1 MKKLD
6 VIYENSLRDLVEHVN
21 HDGIQKENV
30 VNILKEEENYILLY
44 YR

>member
-1 MKKLD
+1 MKKLN
-6 VIYENSLRDLVEHVN
+6 VIYENSLRDLVGHAN
-21 HDGIQKENV
+21 HDGIQKEDI

>member
-1 MKKLD
+1 MKKLN

-21 HDGIQKENV
+21 HDGNQKENI

>member
-6 VIYENSLRDLVEHVN
+6 VIYENSLRDLVGHVN
-21 HDGIQKENV
+21 HNGIQKEDI

>member
-21 HDGIQKENV
+21 HDGIQKEGI

>member
-6 VIYENSLRDLVEHVN
+6 VIYENSLRDLVGHVN
-21 HDGIQKENV
+21 HDGIQKENI

>member
-1 MKKLD
+1 MKKLN

-21 HDGIQKENV
+21 RDGIQKEDV
-30 VNILKEEENYILLY
+30 VNIIKEEENYILLY

>member
-1 MKKLD
+1 MKNLN
-6 VIYENSLRDLVEHVN
+6 VIYENSLRDLVGHVN
-21 HDGIQKENV
+21 HDGIQKEDI

>member
-6 VIYENSLRDLVEHVN
+6 VIYENSLRDLVGHVN
-21 HDGIQKENV
+21 YDGIQKEDI